1 MMWLFFQM
9 LLQINVCKF
18 DFCQIWIKWMK
29 ICIKSSQNS
38 IWNFILTENSISES
52 TCLRVIVC
60 RYLVEF
66 YRKMPPKKSS
76 VCLFYLARRLC
87 FRLLVEMEITIS
99 ILTIPWEKK
108 LKIWLTLAHKTYKYP
123 RPCLIRLWC

>member
-1 MMWLFFQM
+1 MWLFFQM

-18 DFCQIWIKWMK
+18 DFWQIWIKWMK